1 MPAISAI
8 GRQARGAEMKRPLE
22 PYARLYDAVSARLG
36 PQRFP
41 LLIGI
46 DGANGC
52 GKSST
57 ASWLAGQFGMKAI
70 HLDLYTDHGT
80 RALTTCAD
88 EVARLINRRVGQEKK
103 PMIVEG
109 ILLLEALATV
119 GRKPDVLVFEDGEP
133 SGSWLAGRI
142 LGYWSQYQPREK
154 ADFVVTGHNAA
165 LT

>member
-1 MPAISAI
+1 M
-8 GRQARGAEMKRPLE
+8 EMKRPLE
-22 PYARLYDAVSARLG
+22 PYAQLYDAINARLG
-36 PQRFP
+36 PQRLP

-57 ASWLAGQFGMKAI
+57 ASWLAWQFGMKAI

-80 RALTTCAD
+80 RALTFAS
-88 EVARLINRRVGQEKK
+88 EIARLINRRVGQEKR

-109 ILLLEALATV
+109 ILLLDALASV
-119 GRKPDVLVFEDGEP
+119 DWKPDILVFVDGVP
-133 SGSWLAGRI
+133 SGSTLEGRI
-142 LGYWSQYQPREK
+142 LDYWSKYQPRDK
-154 ADFVVTGHNAA
+154 ADFVVSRHNAA